1 MCKRVAA
8 IMLTLLFC
16 LQTTA
21 LFGAQTKAPAPSP
34 AVRKAPAEK
43 KAATGGRVYTSLNPA
58 DGSFINNAKP
68 TIGAE
73 YSDDGI
79 GVNPADTKL
88 YIDGV
93 DVSAQAQATSNKV
106 TYTPAAPL
114 TDGVHKV
121 KLDIDDK
128 AGNPASVT
136 WTFTLHT
143 QPPKIKINSHKPNQY
158 VNKSPLL
165 VTGSVDNVNVRVMVN
180 GVVASL
186 ERGVFSAKVNIV
198 EGSNTITAVATDPFV
213 NTGMDSIAVI
223 LDSKPPTVEI
233 TRPLANSLISSK
245 TVIVSG
251 IADGKA
257 ASVTVATSP
266 TKTGPV
272 TADIAT
278 GTFTAKEVRLEEG
291 VNTITAKAVSNAGN
305 SATSSIKVTVDTIP
319 PKVSLSAPKD
329 QTLTNKKMITVTGTI
344 DDPLATVKVN
354 NTPVQVSK
362 GLFTLSGVNLAE
374 GSNTITATATDRAG
388 NQAKAAS
395 IVVVLKTI
403 PPAPPKLG
411 ELPFV
416 TRDTVITVKG
426 TAEPASMVEL
436 FMNSA
441 SKVSSKADEK
451 GAFSFKVNLQEGNN
465 AFSAVTSD
473 AVGNV
478 SASSTVVNVFLDTKP
493 PKIL

>member
-1 MCKRVAA
+1 
-8 IMLTLLFC
+8 MLTLLFF

-21 LFGAQTKAPAPSP
+21 LFAAQPKAPNPAP
-34 AVRKAPAEK
+34 AARKAPAER
-43 KAATGGRVYTSLNPA
+43 KAAAGGRVYTSLNPS

-68 TIGAE
+68 AIAAE
-73 YSDDGI
+73 YLDDGI
-79 GVNPADTKL
+79 GINPSETKL
-88 YIDGV
+88 FIDGV
-93 DVSAQAQATSNKV
+93 DVSAQAQASPNKV

-114 TDGVHKV
+114 ADGVHKV
-121 KLDIDDK
+121 KVDIDDK
-128 AGNPASVT
+128 AGNPASVS

-158 VNKSPLL
+158 VNQSPIL
-165 VTGSVDNVNVRVMVN
+165 VTGSVDNANVRVMVN
-180 GVVASL
+180 GVVAAL

-213 NTGMDSIAVI
+213 NTGMDSITVV

-233 TRPLANSLISSK
+233 TGPRANSLMNSK
-245 TVIVSG
+245 TVTVSG

-257 ASVTVATSP
+257 AAVAIVTSP
-266 TKTGPV
+266 TRTGAV
-272 TADIAT
+272 TADLAP

-291 VNTITAKAVSNAGN
+291 VNTITAKAVSKAGN

-319 PKVSLSAPKD
+319 PRIALTAPKD

-344 DDPLATVKVN
+344 DDALATVKVN

-362 GLFTLSGVNLAE
+362 GVFTLSGVNLAE
-374 GSNTITATATDRAG
+374 GSNTITATAADRAG

-395 IVVVLKTI
+395 IVVVLKTV

-426 TAEPASMVEL
+426 TAEPASKVEL

-441 SKVSSKADEK
+441 SKGSVKADEK
-451 GAFSFKVNLQEGNN
+451 GAFSFKINLQEGNN

-478 SASSTVVNVFLDTKP
+478 SASSAVVNVFLDTKP

>member
-1 MCKRVAA
+1 VCKRAAA
-8 IMLTLLFC
+8 ITLILLFC

-21 LFGAQTKAPAPSP
+21 MYGAQTKAPNP
-34 AVRKAPAEK
+34 APAARKVPAERK
-43 KAATGGRVYTSLNPA
+43 TVAGGRIYTSLNPS
-58 DGSFINNAKP
+58 DGSFINNARP
-68 TIGAE
+68 AIGAE
-73 YSDDGI
+73 YADDGI
-79 GVNPADTKL
+79 GINPAETKL
-88 YIDGV
+88 FIDGV
-93 DVSAQAQATSNKV
+93 DVSPQAQATPNKV

-114 TDGVHKV
+114 GDGIHKV
-121 KLDIDDK
+121 RLDIDDK

-143 QPPKIKINSHKPNQY
+143 QPPKIRINSHKPNQY
-158 VNKSPLL
+158 VNRSPIV
-165 VTGSVDNVNVRVMVN
+165 VTGSVDTVNVRVMVN

-213 NTGMDSIAVI
+213 NTGMDSVTVV
-223 LDSKPPTVEI
+223 LDSKPPTIEI
-233 TRPLANSLISSK
+233 TGPQANSLLNSK

-257 ASVTVATSP
+257 AAVTVATSP
-266 TKTGPV
+266 TKTGAM
-272 TADIAT
+272 TADLAP

-291 VNTITAKAVSNAGN
+291 VNTITAKAVSMAGT
-305 SATSSIKVTVDTIP
+305 SATSAIKVTVDTIP
-319 PKVSLSAPKD
+319 PRITLTAPKD

-362 GLFTLSGVNLAE
+362 GVFTLSGVNLAE
-374 GSNTITATATDRAG
+374 GSNTITATAIDRAG
-388 NQAKAAS
+388 NQAKAAG
-395 IVVVLKTI
+395 IIVVLKTM
-403 PPAPPKLG
+403 PPAPPRLG
-411 ELPFV
+411 ELPFI

-426 TAEPASMVEL
+426 SADPASVVEL

-441 SKVSSKADEK
+441 SKGSVKADEK

>member
-1 MCKRVAA
+1 VCKRAA
-8 IMLTLLFC
+8 ATLFTLLFC

-21 LFGAQTKAPAPSP
+21 SYAAQTKTPNPAAASK
-34 AVRKAPAEK
+34 KAPVERK
-43 KAATGGRVYTSLNPA
+43 IAAGGRVYTSLNPS

-68 TIGAE
+68 SIAAE
-73 YSDDGI
+73 YADDGI
-79 GVNPADTKL
+79 GINPAETKL
-88 YIDGV
+88 FIDGV
-93 DVSAQAQATSNKV
+93 DVSAQAQATPNKV

-114 TDGVHKV
+114 ADGVHKV
-121 KLDIDDK
+121 RLDIDDK
-128 AGNPASVT
+128 AGNPATVT

-143 QPPKIKINSHKPNQY
+143 QPPKIKINSHRPNQY
-158 VNKSPLL
+158 VNQSPLL
-165 VTGSVDNVNVRVMVN
+165 ITGSIDNVNVRVMVN
-180 GVVASL
+180 GVVASQ

-213 NTGMDSIAVI
+213 NTGMDSIVVI

-233 TRPLANSLISSK
+233 TGPLANSLVSSK
-245 TVIVSG
+245 TVTVSG

-257 ASVTVATSP
+257 AAVTIVTSP
-266 TKTGPV
+266 TKTGVVSANLAP
-272 TADIAT
+272 

-291 VNTITAKAVSNAGN
+291 INTITAKAVSNAGN

-319 PKVSLSAPKD
+319 PKITLTAPKD
-329 QTLTNKKMITVTGTI
+329 QTLTNKKMVTVTGTI

-362 GLFTLSGVNLAE
+362 GVFTLSGVNLAE

-426 TAEPASMVEL
+426 TAEPTSVVEL
-436 FMNSA
+436 YMNSA
-441 SKVSSKADEK
+441 SRGSMKADEK
-451 GAFSFKVNLQEGNN
+451 GVFSFKVSLQEGNN

-478 SASSTVVNVFLDTKP
+478 SASSAVVNVFLDTKP

>member
-1 MCKRVAA
+1 MFKRVAA
-8 IMLTLLFC
+8 TLFALLFC

-21 LFGAQTKAPAPSP
+21 LYAAQPKASKPAQV
-34 AVRKAPAEK
+34 AK
-43 KAATGGRVYTSLNPA
+43 KAAAGGRVYTSLNPA

-73 YSDDGI
+73 YVDDGI
-79 GVNPADTKL
+79 GINPAETKIF
-88 YIDGV
+88 IDGV
-93 DVSAQAQATSNKV
+93 DVSAQAQASPNKV

-114 TDGVHKV
+114 ADGVHKV
-121 KLDIDDK
+121 KVDIDDK

-158 VNKSPLL
+158 VNQSPIV
-165 VTGSVDNVNVRVMVN
+165 VTGSVDKTNVRVMVN
-180 GVVASL
+180 GVVAAL

-213 NTGMDSIAVI
+213 NTGMDSIAVV

-233 TRPLANSLISSK
+233 TGPQANSLMNSK
-245 TVIVSG
+245 TVTVSG

-257 ASVTVATSP
+257 AAVTIVTSP
-266 TKTGPV
+266 TKTGAV
-272 TADIAT
+272 AADLAP
-278 GTFTAKEVRLEEG
+278 GTFTAKEVSLQEG
-291 VNTITAKAVSNAGN
+291 VNTITAKAVSKAGN

-319 PKVSLSAPKD
+319 PRITLTAPKD

-344 DDPLATVKVN
+344 DDALATVKVN

-362 GLFTLSGVNLAE
+362 GIFTLSGVNLAE

-395 IVVVLKTI
+395 IIVVLKTI

-411 ELPFV
+411 EMPFI

-426 TAEPASMVEL
+426 TAEPASTVEL
-436 FMNSA
+436 YMNSA
-441 SKVSSKADEK
+441 SKGSVKSDEK
-451 GAFSFKVNLQEGNN
+451 GVFSFKVNLQEGNN

-478 SASSTVVNVFLDTKP
+478 SASSAVVNVFLDTKP

>member
-1 MCKRVAA
+1 MCKRVVAT
-8 IMLTLLFC
+8 ILTLLFC
-16 LQTTA
+16 MQTTA
-21 LFGAQTKAPAPSP
+21 LYAAQAKAPSP
-34 AVRKAPAEK
+34 APAAKKTAAERKA
-43 KAATGGRVYTSLNPA
+43 AAGGRVYTSLNPS

-73 YSDDGI
+73 YVDDGI
-79 GVNPADTKL
+79 GVNPAETKL
-88 YIDGV
+88 FVDGV
-93 DVSAQAQATSNKV
+93 DVSAQAQATPNKV
-106 TYTPAAPL
+106 TYTPAAL
-114 TDGVHKV
+114 LADGVHKV

-143 QPPKIKINSHKPNQY
+143 QPPKIKINSHQPNQY
-158 VNKSPLL
+158 VNQSPIL

-186 ERGVFSAKVNIV
+186 ERGIFSAKVNIV

-213 NTGMDSIAVI
+213 NTGTDSISVI

-233 TRPLANSLISSK
+233 TAPHANSLMNSK
-245 TVIVSG
+245 TVTVSG

-257 ASVTVATSP
+257 AAVTVVTSP
-266 TKTGPV
+266 TRTGAV
-272 TADIAT
+272 TADLAP
-278 GTFTAKEVRLEEG
+278 GVFTAKEVRLEEG
-291 VNTITAKAVSNAGN
+291 VNTITVKAVSKAGT

-319 PKVSLSAPKD
+319 PKITLTSPKD
-329 QTLTNKKMITVTGTI
+329 QTLTNKKMVTVTGTV

-354 NTPVQVSK
+354 NTPVQISK
-362 GLFTLSGVNLAE
+362 GIFTLSGVNLAE
-374 GSNTITATATDRAG
+374 GSNAITATASDRAG

-411 ELPFV
+411 DLPFV
-416 TRDTVITVKG
+416 TRDTSITVKG
-426 TAEPASMVEL
+426 TAEPASHVEL

-441 SKVSSKADEK
+441 SKGSVKADEK

-473 AVGNV
+473 AAGNV
-478 SASSTVVNVFLDTKP
+478 SASSAVVNVFLDTKP
-493 PKIL
+493 PRIL

>member
-1 MCKRVAA
+1 VCKRAAA
-8 IMLTLLFC
+8 ILLTLMFC
-16 LQTTA
+16 LQTTVT
-21 LFGAQTKAPAPSP
+21 FGAQPKAPTTAPP
-34 AVRKAPAEK
+34 AKKASAEK
-43 KAATGGRVYTSLNPA
+43 KAGGGGRLYTSLNPS

-68 TIGAE
+68 TIAAE
-73 YSDDGI
+73 YVDDGI
-79 GVNPADTKL
+79 GINPAETKL
-88 YIDGV
+88 FVDGV
-93 DVSAQAQATSNKV
+93 DVSAQAQATPNKV

-114 TDGVHKV
+114 ADGVHKV

-158 VNKSPLL
+158 VNQSPVL
-165 VTGSVDNVNVRVMVN
+165 VTGSVDNTNVRVMVN

-186 ERGVFSAKVNIV
+186 ERGVFMAKVNIV
-198 EGSNTITAVATDPFV
+198 EGSNTLTAVATDPFV
-213 NTGMDSIAVI
+213 NTGMDSITVV

-233 TRPLANSLISSK
+233 TGPRANALMNSK
-245 TVIVSG
+245 NVTVSG

-257 ASVTVATSP
+257 DAVTITTSP
-266 TKTGPV
+266 TRTGAV
-272 TADIAT
+272 TADIAP

-291 VNTITAKAVSNAGN
+291 VNTITAKAVSKAGN
-305 SATSSIKVTVDTIP
+305 SATSSIKVIVDTIP
-319 PKVSLSAPKD
+319 PKVTLTAPKD

-354 NTPVQVSK
+354 NTPVQVSR
-362 GLFTLSGVNLAE
+362 GVFTLSGVNLAE
-374 GSNTITATATDRAG
+374 GSNTINTTATDRAG
-388 NQAKAAS
+388 NIAKTAS

-411 ELPFV
+411 DLVFV
-416 TRDTVITVKG
+416 TRETVINVKG
-426 TAEPASMVEL
+426 TAEPASLVEL

-441 SKVSSKADEK
+441 SKGSVKTDEK
-451 GAFSFKVNLQEGNN
+451 GVFSFKVNLQEGNN

-478 SASSTVVNVFLDTKP
+478 SASSAVVNVFLDTKP

>member
-1 MCKRVAA
+1 MCKRVTATL
-8 IMLTLLFC
+8 LTLLFC

-21 LFGAQTKAPAPSP
+21 IFGAQTASPKPAPV
-34 AVRKAPAEK
+34 AKKTQAERKT
-43 KAATGGRVYTSLNPA
+43 AASGRAYTSLNPS

-68 TIGAE
+68 TIAAE
-73 YSDDGI
+73 YADDGI
-79 GVNPADTKL
+79 GINPAETKL
-88 YIDGV
+88 FIDGV
-93 DVSAQAQATSNKV
+93 DVSGQAQSSPNKV

-114 TDGVHKV
+114 ADGIHKV

-143 QPPKIKINSHKPNQY
+143 KPPVVKINSHRANQY
-158 VNKSPLL
+158 VNQTPIM
-165 VTGSVDNVNVRVMVN
+165 VTGSVNNVNVRVMVN
-180 GVVASL
+180 GVAASL

-198 EGSNTITAVATDPFV
+198 EGSNTITAVATDTFA
-213 NTGMDSIAVI
+213 NTGLDSVAVV

-233 TRPLANSLISSK
+233 TGPQANSLMNSK
-245 TVIVSG
+245 IVTVSG
-251 IADGKA
+251 VADGKA
-257 ASVTVATSP
+257 ASVTVVTNP
-266 TKTGPV
+266 TKTGAV
-272 TADIAT
+272 NADLAP

-291 VNTITAKAVSNAGN
+291 VNTITAKATSKAGN

-319 PKVSLSAPKD
+319 PRITLTAPKD
-329 QTLTNKKMITVTGTI
+329 QMLTNKKMIAVTGTI
-344 DDPLATVKVN
+344 DDPLAVVKVN
-354 NTPVQVSK
+354 NTPVQVAK
-362 GLFTLSGVNLAE
+362 GVFTLSGVNLAE

-395 IVVVLKTI
+395 VVVVLKTI
-403 PPAPPKLG
+403 PPAPPKIG

-426 TAEPASMVEL
+426 TAEPASLVEL
-436 FMNSA
+436 YMNSS
-441 SKVSSKADEK
+441 SKGSMKADEK
-451 GAFSFKVNLQEGNN
+451 GVFSFKVNLQEGNN

-478 SASSTVVNVFLDTKP
+478 SASSAVVNVFLDTKP
-493 PKIL
+493 PKIF